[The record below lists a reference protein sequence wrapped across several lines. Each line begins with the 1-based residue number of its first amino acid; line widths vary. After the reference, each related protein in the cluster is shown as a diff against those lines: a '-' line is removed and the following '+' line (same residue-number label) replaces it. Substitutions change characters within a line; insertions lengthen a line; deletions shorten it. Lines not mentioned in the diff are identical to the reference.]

1 MPESQGYELEVGS
14 LRWFYR
20 EATPTQAED
29 RPPVLLLH
37 GLPSQSY
44 SWNPILNALAQQGIR
59 AIAPDWIG
67 FGLSAKPEVWEFS
80 YKPAA
85 YLKALEDWLEVME
98 LERFS
103 LVVQGFLGSVGL
115 LYALQHPDRIERLMV
130 LNTPLTTAA
139 RLPWK
144 IQQLGL
150 PLVGEMITQ
159 DPLLIDRTLE
169 GGGLYQVPDGD
180 LDVYRRPY
188 LKASDA
194 GRALLA
200 TVRNLQL
207 KQVTQQIETGFQDWS
222 GAMLVA
228 WGLEDPWLP
237 ISIAEQFQQGVPKAE
252 LIKLPQ
258 LGHYPQ
264 QDWHQKVEQV
274 LIPFLRRWVV

>member
-1 MPESQGYELEVGS
+1 MPESQGYEVEVGS

-20 EATPTQAED
+20 EATPTQADD

-44 SWNPILNALAQQGIR
+44 SWNPILNALAEQGIR

-67 FGLSAKPEVWEFS
+67 FGLSAKPESWEFS
-80 YKPAA
+80 YKPAT

-115 LYALQHPDRIERLMV
+115 LYALQHPGRIERLMI
-130 LNTPLTTAA
+130 LNTPLTPAA

-207 KQVTQQIETGFQDWS
+207 KQVTQQIEAGFKDWS
-222 GAMLVA
+222 GALLVA
-228 WGLEDPWLP
+228 WGMEDPWLP
-237 ISIAEQFQQGVPKAE
+237 ISIAEQFQQGVPKAD

-274 LIPFLRRWVV
+274 LIPFLRRLVV

>member
-1 MPESQGYELEVGS
+1 MAESQGYEVEVGS

-20 EATPTQAED
+20 EATPTQPEN

-44 SWNPILNALAQQGIR
+44 SWAPVLTALSEQGIR

-67 FGLSAKPEVWEFS
+67 FGLSAKPESWEFS
-80 YKPAA
+80 YKPATF
-85 YLKALEDWLEVME
+85 LQALEDWVEAMD

-115 LYALQHPDRIERLMV
+115 QYALKHPDRIERLMI
-130 LNTPLTTAA
+130 LNTPLTSGA
-139 RLPWK
+139 RMPWR

-159 DPLLIDRTLE
+159 DPLLVDRTLE
-169 GGGLYQVPDGD
+169 GGGIYQVPDGD

-200 TVRNLQL
+200 TVRNLRL
-207 KQVTQQIETGFQDWS
+207 KQVTHQIETGFVGWS
-222 GAMLVA
+222 GPVLIA
-228 WGLEDPWLP
+228 WGMEDPWLP
-237 ISIAEQFQQGVPKAE
+237 VGVAEQFLQSVPKSD
-252 LIKLPQ
+252 LVKWSQ

-264 QDWHQKVEQV
+264 QDWHQKVSEV
-274 LIPFLRRWVV
+274 MIPFLRRLVV